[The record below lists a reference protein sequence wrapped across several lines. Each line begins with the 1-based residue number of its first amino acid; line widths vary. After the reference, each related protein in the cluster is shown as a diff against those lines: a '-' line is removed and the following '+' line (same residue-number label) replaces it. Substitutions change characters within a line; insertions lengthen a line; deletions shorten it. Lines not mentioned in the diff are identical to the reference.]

1 MLTLYGERNV
11 MYVGKALHVVY
22 SLIEVKTYMYFVSC
36 SAFIVDISEIE
47 VGGIF
52 KREIWIH
59 IVYQDF
65 SEMQEYAVTRPENL
79 FRLWQC
85 KI

>member
-1 MLTLYGERNV
+1 
-11 MYVGKALHVVY
+11 MYIDKALHVVH
-22 SLIEVKTYMYFVSC
+22 SLIEVKIYMYFVSC
-36 SAFIVDISEIE
+36 SIFIIDISEME

-65 SEMQEYAVTRPENL
+65 SEMQEYAVTRQENL
-79 FRLWQC
+79 F
-85 KI
+85 